1 MKHFPKLSV
10 RTDTQKQIAS
20 RLQFLKQRPI
30 EQFMEQK
37 HQQQMKVKYKQL
49 VSQMDS
55 VERVYQ
61 SLQLK
66 NQQLRFQGRPV
77 TLRKAA
83 AEGAGDEAAESDR
96 EDGLLQQV
104 QALQQEGDPA
114 LTVRL
119 DYLKIGRQ

>member
-10 RTDTQKQIAS
+10 RTDTQKQIANK
-20 RLQFLKQRPI
+20 LNFLKQRPI

-37 HQQQMKVKYKQL
+37 HQQQMKIKYKQL

-66 NQQLRFQGRPV
+66 NQQLRFHGRAV

-83 AEGAGDEAAESDR
+83 AEGAGEEAAVSDR

-119 DYLKIGRQ
+119 DFLKIGRQ